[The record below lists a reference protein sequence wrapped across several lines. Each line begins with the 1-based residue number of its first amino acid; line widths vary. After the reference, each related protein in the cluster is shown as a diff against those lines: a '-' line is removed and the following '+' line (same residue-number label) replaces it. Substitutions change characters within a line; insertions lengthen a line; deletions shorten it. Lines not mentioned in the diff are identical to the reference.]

1 MPAALAVAVGG
12 AAGSLARF
20 YMIVAMKR
28 VDQVFPWGTL
38 LVNVLGSFLIGAVWA
53 WFLDRPDTPE
63 WVRVGLMTGVLGGY
77 TTLSS
82 VSLET
87 VLLLESGAYWQA
99 GASVAANLGLSVLA
113 CLAALWLCRPLF
125 AA

>member
-1 MPAALAVAVGG
+1 MHPAVAVAVGG

-20 YMIVAMKR
+20 YMVVALR
-28 VDQVFPWGTL
+28 RIDHLFPWGTL
-38 LVNVLGSFLIGAVWA
+38 LVNVAGSFLIGAVWA

-87 VLLLESGAYWQA
+87 VLLLESGAYWPA
-99 GASVAANLGLSVLA
+99 AANVAANFGLGLLA
-113 CLAALWLCRPLF
+113 CLAGLWLFRPLF
-125 AA
+125 AV

>member
-1 MPAALAVAVGG
+1 MPVALAVALGG

-20 YMIVAMKR
+20 YAVVALKR
-28 VDQVFPWGTL
+28 LDLLFPWGTL
-38 LVNVLGSFLIGAVWA
+38 LVNVAGSFLIGAVWA
-53 WFLDRPDTPE
+53 WCLARPDTPE

-87 VLLLESGAYWQA
+87 VLMLESGAYWPA
-99 GASVAANLGLSVLA
+99 AANVAANLGLGVLA
-113 CLAALWLCRPLF
+113 CLAGLWVIRPFLS
-125 AA
+125 A

>member
-1 MPAALAVAVGG
+1 MHPALAVALGG

-20 YMIVAMKR
+20 YMVVALKHI
-28 VDQVFPWGTL
+28 DQVFPWGTL
-38 LVNVLGSFLIGAVWA
+38 LVNVLGSFLIGAAWA

-87 VLLLESGAYWQA
+87 VLLLESGAYA
-99 GASVAANLGLSVLA
+99 PAAASVAANFGLGLLA
-113 CLAALWLCRPLF
+113 CLAGLALCRPLF

>member
-1 MPAALAVAVGG
+1 MHPALAVALGGG
-12 AAGSLARF
+12 AGALARF
-20 YMIVAMKR
+20 YLVVAMKR
-28 VDQVFPWGTL
+28 LDTVFPWGTL

-99 GASVAANLGLSVLA
+99 GANVAANLLLGVLA

-125 AA
+125 AP

>member
-1 MPAALAVAVGG
+1 MHPALAVALGG

-20 YMIVAMKR
+20 YMVVALKR
-28 VDQVFPWGTL
+28 IDASFPWGTL
-38 LVNVLGSFLIGAVWA
+38 LVNVAGSFLIGATWA
-53 WFLDRPDTPE
+53 YCLARPATPE

-87 VLLLESGAYWQA
+87 VLLVESGAYWPA
-99 GASVAANLGLSVLA
+99 AANVAANFGLGILS
-113 CLAALWLCRPLF
+113 CLAGLWLCRPLF
-125 AA
+125 AG

>member
-1 MPAALAVAVGG
+1 MHPALAVALGG

-20 YMIVAMKR
+20 YAVVALKR
-28 VDQVFPWGTL
+28 ADALFPWGTL
-38 LVNVLGSFLIGAVWA
+38 LVNVAGSFLIGAVWA

-87 VLLLESGAYWQA
+87 VLLLESGAYWTA
-99 GASVAANLGLSVLA
+99 AANAAANLGLGVLA
-113 CLAALWLCRPLF
+113 CLAGLWLCRPLF
-125 AA
+125 AP

>member
-1 MPAALAVAVGG
+1 MHPALAVALGG

-20 YMIVAMKR
+20 YLVVAMKR
-28 VDQVFPWGTL
+28 LDTVFPWGTL
-38 LVNVLGSFLIGAVWA
+38 LVNVAGSFLIGAVWA
-53 WFLDRPDTPE
+53 WCLDRPDTPE

-99 GASVAANLGLSVLA
+99 GANVAANFLLGVVA

-125 AA
+125 AP

>member
-1 MPAALAVAVGG
+1 MHPAVAVALGG
-12 AAGSLARF
+12 AVGSLTRF
-20 YMIVAMKR
+20 YIVVALRR
-28 VDQVFPWGTL
+28 VDQLFPWGTL

-87 VLLLESGAYWQA
+87 VLLLESGAYWPA
-99 GASVAANLGLSVLA
+99 LANLAANFGLGVLA
-113 CLAALWLCRPLF
+113 CLAALWLFRPLF
-125 AA
+125 AP

>member
-1 MPAALAVAVGG
+1 MHPALAVALGG

-20 YMIVAMKR
+20 YMVVALR
-28 VDQVFPWGTL
+28 RYDTLFPWGTL

-53 WFLDRPDTPE
+53 WCLARPGTPE

-82 VSLET
+82 VSLES
-87 VLLLESGAYWQA
+87 VLLIESGAWA
-99 GASVAANLGLSVLA
+99 PAAANIAATFGLGMLA
-113 CLAALWLCRPLF
+113 CGLALWLCRPLF

>member
-1 MPAALAVAVGG
+1 MHPALAVALGG

-20 YMIVAMKR
+20 YMVVALR
-28 VDQVFPWGTL
+28 RIDPLFPWGTL
-38 LVNVLGSFLIGAVWA
+38 AVNVIGSFLIGAVWA
-53 WFLDRPDTPE
+53 WFLARPDTPE

-87 VLLLESGAYWQA
+87 VLLLESGAYVTA
-99 GASVAANLGLSVLA
+99 LANVAANLGLGLLA
-113 CLAALWLCRPLF
+113 CLAALLLCRPMF